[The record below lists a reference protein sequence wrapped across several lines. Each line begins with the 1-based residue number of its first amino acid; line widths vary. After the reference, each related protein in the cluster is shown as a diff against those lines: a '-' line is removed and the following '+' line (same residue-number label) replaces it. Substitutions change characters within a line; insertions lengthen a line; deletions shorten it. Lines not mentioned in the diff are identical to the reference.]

1 MTALK
6 PRSAIFIRLDKIGD
20 LVSTLPCDENPG
32 LKDYDITWAIASG
45 LRFIPEHSLPP
56 RKYFELNKAHTWKSF
71 WQLFRFL
78 KKQKPELAV
87 SFQAPWW
94 ISFGLWLAGVPNR
107 VGRRSQWHSFLF
119 FNKGLRQQ
127 RSQSQKHEADYNMD
141 LVQKALNASPMAA
154 PVLRLKANRDQ
165 KLLEKFHLSEKKFFV
180 VHPGMA
186 GSALNWPVKNYLELI
201 KNLLEQNH
209 TVAVTGTAGDE
220 AWLGEIKK
228 TFQGH
233 PHFRNLQN
241 QVSASELLSLLSSA
255 QAVLAPST
263 GVLHLAAALG
273 TKSVGI
279 YSPVLSQRSTRWK
292 ARGPQVKILEPQ
304 VTCPATHSCW
314 REKCPLYL
322 CLEQVTV
329 QQINEALLEI

>member
-228 TFQGH
+228 
-233 PHFRNLQN
+233 NLSRSSPLSQSAESSVCVRAT
-241 QVSASELLSLLSSA
+241 QSAVIGASRTSPQHRGSASGCGLGHKICWNLFSGFIPTLDPMESSRP
-255 QAVLAPST
+255 PS
-263 GVLHLAAALG
+263 
-273 TKSVGI
+273 
-279 YSPVLSQRSTRWK
+279 
-292 ARGPQVKILEPQ
+292 
-304 VTCPATHSCW
+304 
-314 REKCPLYL
+314 
-322 CLEQVTV
+322 
-329 QQINEALLEI
+329 